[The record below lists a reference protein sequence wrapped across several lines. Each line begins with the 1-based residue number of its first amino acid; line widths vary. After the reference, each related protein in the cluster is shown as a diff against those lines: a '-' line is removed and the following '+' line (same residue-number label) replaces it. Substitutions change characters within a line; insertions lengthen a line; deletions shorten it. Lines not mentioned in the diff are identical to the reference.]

1 MNYCSLSLYRTIAHN
16 MSPRPKRIRKVS
28 NPPIISGFKP
38 YGGHD
43 KGNKQEPI
51 FLHYEEYEAL
61 RLCDFERLNHHQ
73 ASIIMDVSRPT
84 LTRIYSKARF
94 KVAEAFVK
102 GLQIIIEGGK
112 VYFDSEWS
120 SCNSCGCF
128 FNNPDKQDDIKKC
141 PLCKSIDIINC
152 EKIPDDSEKNW
163 NKCDDICIC
172 PNCGFEKPHQYGIP
186 CRAEICPDCKIALV
200 RKGTPHSKTKK

>member
-1 MNYCSLSLYRTIAHN
+1 

-38 YGGHD
+38 YGGEE
-43 KGNKQEPI
+43 KRNKQEPV

-61 RLCDFERLNHHQ
+61 RLCDFEMLNHHQ

-84 LTRIYSKARF
+84 LTRIYAKARY

-112 VYFDSEWS
+112 VYFDSDWC
-120 SCNSCGCF
+120 SCSSCGCF
-128 FNNPDKQDDIKKC
+128 FNNPEKQEDIKNC
-141 PLCKSIDIINC
+141 PLCKSTDIVNC
-152 EKIPDDSEKNW
+152 DKIPEDSTDVW
-163 NKCDDICIC
+163 RKCDDTCIC
-172 PNCGFEKPHQYGIP
+172 TKCGFEKPHQHGIP
-186 CRAEICPDCKIALV
+186 CRNEICPDCKIALV
-200 RKGTPHSKTKK
+200 RRGTPPSKNN